1 MTRGPG
7 LGHVATIVIV
17 VVALAGVTAC
27 RQDMQDQPRYKP
39 LAASTFFADG
49 TSARLPVDDTVAR
62 SEMNADTLLETGKV
76 NGVLVDEFPFPVT
89 KAVLDRGQERFD
101 IFCSPCHGRL
111 GDGRGIVPLR
121 GFRRPPPS
129 YHDDR
134 LRAMPVGHFIDVMT
148 NGFGA
153 MQDYR
158 AQVPVRDRWAIAAY
172 IRALQLSEH
181 AVVADLDPADRAA
194 LSAPAAGQPAREEPH
209 R

>member
-1 MTRGPG
+1 
-7 LGHVATIVIV
+7 
-17 VVALAGVTAC
+17 
-27 RQDMQDQPRYKP
+27 MQDQPRYKP
-39 LAASTFFADG
+39 LAASAFFADG
-49 TSARLPVDDTVAR
+49 TSARLPVDDTAAR
-62 SEMNADTLLETGKV
+62 SEPGTDTLLETGKV

-89 KAVLDRGQERFD
+89 RAVLDRGQERFN

-111 GDGRGIVPLR
+111 GDGRGIVVLR

-134 LRAMPVGHFIDVMT
+134 LRAVPVGHFFDVMT

-172 IRALQLSEH
+172 IRALQLSQH
-181 AVVADLDPADRAA
+181 AGVADLDAADRAA
-194 LSAPAAGQPAREEPH
+194 LSAPAASQPAGEEPH